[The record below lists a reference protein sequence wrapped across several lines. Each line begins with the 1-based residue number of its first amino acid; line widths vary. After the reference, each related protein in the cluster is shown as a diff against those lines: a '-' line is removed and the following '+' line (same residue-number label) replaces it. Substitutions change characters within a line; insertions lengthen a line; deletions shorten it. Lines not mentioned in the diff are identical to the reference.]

1 LERHHLNQA
10 LIILNLDGHRIL
22 DNLTPAEYG
31 AVLAVVEEAILATD
45 LSLHFAN
52 LGQLT
57 DLSKK
62 GPASLDWE
70 DDDKVSITL
79 AALMTA
85 SDLGAVTKPWAFQR
99 KESVKVVPF
108 LDNDLDKPFQ
118 IAGMVAE
125 EFWHQGDLEK
135 AELAAPV
142 VPMMDRE
149 LRHELPR
156 LQVGFCDGVCLP
168 VYRALACLSPALQPM
183 EEAVMFNREKW
194 AELGENNREAEEE
207 PGTRVTRNL

>member
-1 LERHHLNQA
+1 MLLCN
-10 LIILNLDGHRIL
+10 
-22 DNLTPAEYG
+22 
-31 AVLAVVEEAILATD
+31 
-45 LSLHFAN
+45 
-52 LGQLT
+52 
-57 DLSKK
+57 
-62 GPASLDWE
+62 
-70 DDDKVSITL
+70 
-79 AALMTA
+79 
-85 SDLGAVTKPWAFQR
+85 
-99 KESVKVVPF
+99 F
-108 LDNDLDKPFQ
+108 LDSNLDKPSQ

-183 EEAVMFNREKW
+183 EEAVMFNRERW
-194 AELGENNREAEEE
+194 RSW
-207 PGTRVTRNL
+207 GTTTGRLRRNQGLE

>member
-1 LERHHLNQA
+1 
-10 LIILNLDGHRIL
+10 
-22 DNLTPAEYG
+22 
-31 AVLAVVEEAILATD
+31 
-45 LSLHFAN
+45 
-52 LGQLT
+52 
-57 DLSKK
+57 
-62 GPASLDWE
+62 
-70 DDDKVSITL
+70 
-79 AALMTA
+79 
-85 SDLGAVTKPWAFQR
+85 
-99 KESVKVVPF
+99 
-108 LDNDLDKPFQ
+108 
-118 IAGMVAE
+118 MVAE

-183 EEAVMFNREKW
+183 EEEFMFNREKW

-207 PGTRVTRNL
+207 PGTRVARNL

>member
-1 LERHHLNQA
+1 M
-10 LIILNLDGHRIL
+10 
-22 DNLTPAEYG
+22 
-31 AVLAVVEEAILATD
+31 ATD
-45 LSLHFAN
+45 LSLHFAH
-52 LGQLT
+52 LGQLM
-57 DLSKK
+57 DLSKE

-70 DDDKVSITL
+70 DKDKVSITL

-99 KESVKVVPF
+99 KESTKVVAIYLF
-108 LDNDLDKPFQ
+108 LDIYINQLFQ
-118 IAGMVAE
+118 IAGLVAE

-135 AELAAPV
+135 AALAAPV

-183 EEAVMFNREKW
+183 TDAVMFNREKW

-207 PGTRVTRNL
+207 PETRVTRNL